1 MIKVI
6 NHYTKTRGKISYNP
20 LIRSFLYYFS
30 RAITLFISLQKR
42 KFLEPRI
49 RKVFIET
56 ISFCN
61 NDCSFCPASK
71 KAGKKDPGHKM
82 TIETF
87 EKIIDQLHDVHF
99 SGTFA
104 LYCNNE
110 PLLDPRI
117 PDFVKRL
124 REEFSS
130 SKIEIITNGFRLNT
144 KLANMLFESGLSTLT
159 INHYD
164 NRLQLSE
171 RLKKFTRESTD
182 MWYQHKVQIYLR
194 LKDEVLSNRSGDADN
209 AKAIDKFLPL
219 WCSLPFEQLYLNYE
233 GDVILCCSDVLW
245 KVMLGN
251 INNNT
256 IKEIWYNQQ
265 FTETRKA
272 LLKGRRDKI
281 EACKRCD
288 FLGIRHDL
296 KGFLATATVVLG
308 LRRP

>member
-1 MIKVI
+1 MTKVI
-6 NHYTKTRGKISYNP
+6 NHYTKKKGKISYNP
-20 LIRSFLYYFS
+20 LIRSSLYYFS

-42 KFLEPRI
+42 DFSGPKI

-56 ISFCN
+56 LSFCN

-71 KAGKKDPGHKM
+71 KSGKKNPRDKM
-82 TIETF
+82 AIDTF
-87 EKIIDQLHDVHF
+87 EKIVNQLHSIHF

-117 PDFVKRL
+117 PGFVKRL
-124 REEFSS
+124 REEFPS
-130 SKIEIITNGFRLNT
+130 SKIEIVTSGFRLNA
-144 KLANMLFESGLSTLT
+144 KLANKLFKSGLSELLV
-159 INHYD
+159 NHYG
-164 NRLQLSE
+164 NSLRLSE
-171 RLKKFTRESTD
+171 SLNDLVKDFENSP
-182 MWYQHKVQIYLR
+182 YHNNISIYLR
-194 LKDEVLSNRSGDADN
+194 LKDEVLSNRSGDAIN
-209 AKAIDKFLPL
+209 AKVPDKSLPL
-219 WCSLPFEQLYLNYE
+219 WCSLPFEQLYLNYA

-245 KVMLGN
+245 KVVLGN

-265 FTETRKA
+265 FSEIRKA

-288 FLGIRHDL
+288 FLGMKHNP
-296 KGFLATATVVLG
+296 KGFLSAMSVMSG
-308 LRRP
+308 LR

>member
-1 MIKVI
+1 MKVI
-6 NHYTKTRGKISYNP
+6 NHYTKTKGKISYNP

-30 RAITLFISLQKR
+30 RAITLFISFQKGD
-42 KFLEPRI
+42 FSEPKI

-71 KAGKKDPGHKM
+71 KAGRKNPGDKM
-82 TIETF
+82 SIDTF
-87 EKIIDQLHDVHF
+87 EKIVNQLHSIHF
-99 SGTFA
+99 SGAFA

-117 PDFVKRL
+117 PGFVKRL

-130 SKIEIITNGFRLNT
+130 SKIEIITNGFRLNA
-144 KLANMLFESGLSTLT
+144 KLANMLFESGLSILT

-171 RLKKFTRESTD
+171 RLKKFTRESKD
-182 MWYQHKVQIYLR
+182 MWYQYKVQIYLR

-209 AKAIDKFLPL
+209 AKAIDKSLPL
-219 WCSLPFEQLYLNYE
+219 WCSLPFEQLYINYS

-245 KVMLGN
+245 KVVLGN
-251 INNNT
+251 IHDNT
-256 IKEIWYNQQ
+256 IKEIWSNQQ
-265 FTETRKA
+265 FSEIRKF

-288 FLGIRHDL
+288 FLGMKHNYTGFMNSLSVISGL
-296 KGFLATATVVLG
+296 KKE
-308 LRRP
+308 